1 MAAGRYGS
9 VLVVLVGASVHR
21 SIAVRSTIIPTGAII
36 LYTAAAIPSGFLK
49 CDGSTVSQ
57 TTYSALYALIGH
69 SYGADPGGGNFILPN
84 LNSKFPIGSDGT
96 HALASAGGSF
106 TSDGS
111 SSGGNPR
118 NGGGTS
124 FAQQSATHTF
134 KPPYLAL
141 NYIIKI

>member
-1 MAAGRYGS
+1 MAAARNGR
-9 VLVVLVGASVHR
+9 VLDVLDRAFVHR

-36 LYTAAAIPSGFLK
+36 LYTVAVIPPGFLK

-57 TTYSALYALIGH
+57 TTYAALFTLIGH

-96 HALASAGGSF
+96 HALASAGGAF
-106 TSDGS
+106 TTDYTAGQ
-111 SSGGNPR
+111 GNPG
-118 NGGGTS
+118 NGGSTPY
-124 FAQQSATHTF
+124 AQGHTHTY